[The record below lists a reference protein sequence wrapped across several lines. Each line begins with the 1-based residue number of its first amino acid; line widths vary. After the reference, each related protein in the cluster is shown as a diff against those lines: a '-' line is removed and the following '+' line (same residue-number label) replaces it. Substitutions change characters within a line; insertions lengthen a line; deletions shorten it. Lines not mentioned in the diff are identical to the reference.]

1 MRLCTINL
9 SFEQGHKKMK
19 PVFDPTQY
27 KITTK
32 ANWNTVASEYHY
44 NWADKK
50 IGPFRST
57 TEITKVA
64 NIKPDDKIL
73 DVACGTGVVSKEIS
87 QILGPKGLLVGIDLS
102 RTALKIARG
111 SIDFTNSVFLEMDAE
126 NIGFNFKFD
135 KVACQYGLMFFPDTQ
150 KVLVAIRNILDDNGM
165 LVVAVHGLAE
175 DVPYFS
181 TIMNPILEYIPD
193 IRPTGTPTVHRFGNP
208 KDLEAE
214 LEKAGFERVSVARHD
229 FVYKPGTFD
238 EYWDD
243 YMHSTANSIRSKLES
258 HGSEVINKIKQ
269 DARKNAT
276 RYEKEGNITFPW
288 TVLVASGYNH

>member
-1 MRLCTINL
+1 
-9 SFEQGHKKMK
+9 MK
-19 PVFDPTQY
+19 PIFDPTQY

-50 IGPFRST
+50 IGPFKST
-57 TEITKVA
+57 TEIVKVA

-87 QILGPKGLLVGIDLS
+87 QVLGPNGLLVGIDLS
-102 RTALKIARG
+102 RTALNIARG
-111 SIDFTNSVFLEMDAE
+111 TIAFENSMFLEMDAE
-126 NIGFNFKFD
+126 NIGLNFKFD
-135 KVACQYGLMFFPDTQ
+135 KITCQYGLMFFPDTQ
-150 KVLVAIRNILDDNGM
+150 KVLGSIRNILNHKGM

-181 TIMNPILEYIPD
+181 TIMKPILEYIPD
-193 IRPTGTPTVHRFGNP
+193 IRPAGTPTVYRFGNP
-208 KDLEAE
+208 QDLETE
-214 LEKAGFERVSVARHD
+214 LKKAGFESVSVTRHD
-229 FVYKPGTFD
+229 FAYKPGTFE

-243 YMHSTANSIRSKLES
+243 YMHSTANSIRSRLES
-258 HGSEVINKIKQ
+258 HGNEVMSKIKQ

-276 RYEKEGNITFPW
+276 RYEKDGVITFPW
-288 TVLVASGYNH
+288 TVLVATGHNC